1 MKNPSTIKSIAHA
14 HFNDKNLD
22 NVRFVKVNSMPA
34 LPEHLTAKNYVY
46 QTISNRVDGSSLLR
60 LDPDEELKIEEQD
73 SINLKS
79 SLTSPK
85 TIIEIPTKSYVDSLS
100 EKIRNRRYFST
111 VFNDQDK
118 EFDNNKLTKLDSITV
133 IRDPTTDNKL

>member
-1 MKNPSTIKSIAHA
+1 M
-14 HFNDKNLD
+14 L
-22 NVRFVKVNSMPA
+22 
-34 LPEHLTAKNYVY
+34 
-46 QTISNRVDGSSLLR
+46 G

-73 SINLKS
+73 SINLNS

-100 EKIRNRRYFST
+100 EKRRNRRYFST
-111 VFNDQDK
+111 VLNDQDK
-118 EFDNNKLTKLDSITV
+118 EFDNNNITKLDSITV

>member
-1 MKNPSTIKSIAHA
+1 MNNPSTIKNIAHA
-14 HFNDKNLD
+14 DFNDKNLD

-60 LDPDEELKIEEQD
+60 LDPDEKLNIEHD
-73 SINLKS
+73 SINPNSK
-79 SLTSPK
+79 LTSPK
-85 TIIEIPTKSYVDSLS
+85 TIIEIPTKRYVDSLS
-100 EKIRNRRYFST
+100 EKRRKTRYFST

-133 IRDPTTDNKL
+133 IRDPSTDNKL